1 MTDPTQIFSGSR
13 EERPVTADPNETAA
27 EDGQGDRFAAEKE
40 ALRATERERLR
51 ALREADMA
59 VAERL
64 HADDYQLIPPTGETW
79 SKRKYLDA
87 IASNELHYLV
97 FEPIS
102 PVDVRVADQMAAVRY
117 RAKFEV
123 RGGTSGAADSG
134 TFWHTDIY
142 EKRDGHWQAVWSQ
155 ATRIPPE
162 QSND

>member
-1 MTDPTQIFSGSR
+1 MTG
-13 EERPVTADPNETAA
+13 DPNETAA
-27 EDGQGDRFAAEKE
+27 EAGQDDPFTAEKE

-64 HADDYQLIPPTGETW
+64 HADDYQLIPPTGAAW
-79 SKRKYLDA
+79 SKREYLDA
-87 IASNELHYLV
+87 IASHQLTYLV

-102 PVDVRVADQMAAVRY
+102 PVAARVSDQMAAVRY

-123 RGGTSGAADSG
+123 RGAAGATDSG
-134 TFWHTDIY
+134 TYWHTDIY

-162 QSND
+162 D

>member
-1 MTDPTQIFSGSR
+1 
-13 EERPVTADPNETAA
+13 VTADPNETAA
-27 EDGQGDRFAAEKE
+27 AESRDDPFEAEKE

-79 SKRKYLDA
+79 SKREYLDL
-87 IASNELHYLV
+87 IASHQLTYLV

-102 PVDVRVADQMAAVRY
+102 PVAARVSDQMAAVRY

-123 RGGTSGAADSG
+123 RGASGATDSG
-134 TFWHTDIY
+134 TYWHTDIY

-155 ATRIPPE
+155 ATRIPP
-162 QSND
+162 DA